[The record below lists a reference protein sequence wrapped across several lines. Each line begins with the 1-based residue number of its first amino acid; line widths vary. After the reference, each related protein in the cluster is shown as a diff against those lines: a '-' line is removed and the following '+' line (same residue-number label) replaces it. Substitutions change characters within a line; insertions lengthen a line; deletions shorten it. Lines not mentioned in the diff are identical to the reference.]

1 MSVLDLSR
9 FAYQKRKEPF
19 FCREGKENQSTP
31 NKAPCKSI
39 PETPESLLPT
49 PPSSISRGKLKG
61 EGTHAPQRKRRNRVL
76 STSDEEEETRAS
88 RNLFSGLK
96 ASKRKKRDADEAI
109 KPYALKEDKNSEI
122 VELSSDDE
130 TTTILKPHKTEPTHG
145 KRKRNMLVFSFEEA
159 NFADDDDAYI
169 FEDGVQPQMPKKSHA
184 SVGKRSAS
192 FHGGTQ
198 GNWMG
203 RRSKT
208 VERTLQEHNQKSP
221 CSQLEECGS
230 SSEAVT
236 TVLASDEM
244 QEHCK
249 CHLSYHYG
257 VPSCY

>member
-9 FAYQKRKEPF
+9 FAYQKRKEPLL
-19 FCREGKENQSTP
+19 CRKGKENQSTP
-31 NKAPCKSI
+31 NKAPCISI

-76 STSDEEEETRAS
+76 STSDEDEETRAS

-96 ASKRKKRDADEAI
+96 ASKRKKRDADKTI
-109 KPYALKEDKNSEI
+109 KPCALKEDKNSEI

-130 TTTILKPHKTEPTHG
+130 TTAILKPHKTEPTHS
-145 KRKRNMLVFSFEEA
+145 KRKRNMLVFSFEKA
-159 NFADDDDAYI
+159 TCDDDAYI

-184 SVGKRSAS
+184 SVGKKSAS
-192 FHGGTQ
+192 VRGGTQ

-236 TVLASDEM
+236 TCDEM

-249 CHLSYHYG
+249 YIYGRLSNHYG

>member
-9 FAYQKRKEPF
+9 FSYQKRKEPL

-49 PPSSISRGKLKG
+49 PPSTISRGKLKG

-76 STSDEEEETRAS
+76 STSDEEEKTSTS

-130 TTTILKPHKTEPTHG
+130 TTTILKPHKTESTHS
-145 KRKRNMLVFSFEEA
+145 KRKKNMLVFSFKETSC
-159 NFADDDDAYI
+159 DDDVYT
-169 FEDGVQPQMPKKSHA
+169 FEDGVQPQMSKKSHA
-184 SVGKRSAS
+184 SVGKESAS
-192 FHGGTQ
+192 VHGGTQ

-208 VERTLQEHNQKSP
+208 MERTLQEHNQKSP

-230 SSEAVT
+230 SSEAV
-236 TVLASDEM
+236 LAYDEM